1 MRKISKK
8 TLIPLVIAL
17 ALVLGGAIGAFGLT
31 SSGLPFESQD
41 YKADFYLNH
50 LQVHLLENGRDVCEG
65 HNTLDGTAKVSG
77 DLVQYLGYSR
87 QGNAD
92 GEEVLGS
99 VQPGML
105 YKEEIA
111 AKNGQ
116 DIPIYVR
123 MTVRKYWMKEEAKS
137 SDASTDDGS
146 KKLVKAT
153 DLSPDKIELTSG
165 SEAYNTEDWFLNESE
180 STDEQKVY
188 YYRSQVGA
196 NKETAPLFNSL
207 KIDNDVMKKEQLPEE
222 KNEETG
228 VTTIKYKYTY
238 SGYAFFIKADVQAI
252 QTHNANDAIHSQWGV
267 YDIVEKDG
275 TLSPKN

>member
-1 MRKISKK
+1 MRKIGKK

-31 SSGLPFESQD
+31 SSGLPFESRD

-92 GEEVLGS
+92 GKEVLGS

-123 MTVRKYWMKEEAKS
+123 MTVRKYWMITDEE
-137 SDASTDDGS
+137 GNP
-146 KKLVKAT
+146 VEKAT
-153 DLSPDKIELTSG
+153 DLSPDKIKLTRG
-165 SEAYNTEDWFLNESE
+165 SKAYNTADWFLNESE

-188 YYRSQVGA
+188 YYRSQVA
-196 NKETAPLFNSL
+196 ASDVTAPLFDSL
-207 KIDNDVMKKEQLPEE
+207 KIDNAVMEKEELPPVVDD
-222 KNEETG
+222 ETG